1 VSATPEGEIN
11 WITSIKKDTKTDN
24 DGGKHG
30 SIISM
35 YDKEQDQISFIYRT
49 DHPDDDGGFG
59 KLFGRDPKVTM
70 YTTISKEGKVEKEVL
85 IDHTIH
91 DYELVPA
98 RNVFINDDSKNIV
111 VMADKKRQTQLV
123 GVKFK

>member
-1 VSATPEGEIN
+1 
-11 WITSIKKDTKTDN
+11 
-24 DGGKHG
+24 
-30 SIISM
+30 
-35 YDKEQDQISFIYRT
+35 
-49 DHPDDDGGFG
+49 
-59 KLFGRDPKVTM
+59 M